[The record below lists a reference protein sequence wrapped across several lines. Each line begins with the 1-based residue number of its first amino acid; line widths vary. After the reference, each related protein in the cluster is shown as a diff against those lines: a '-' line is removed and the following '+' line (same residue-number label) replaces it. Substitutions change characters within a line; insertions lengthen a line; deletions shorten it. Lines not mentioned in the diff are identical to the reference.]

1 MRVLR
6 VSAGLDPVHGGP
18 PVSTATS
25 CLAALAVG
33 VETVVAAVQEPGGA
47 ELVARL
53 EAAGA
58 ECFSFPLARRAPAL
72 AWRWSVSPA
81 LAAWVRRHAREFD
94 VLHAH
99 GAWTYTTLTTLLAG
113 LRTGRPVVLSPHE
126 SLTDFDLGTS
136 GRADAFAKR
145 TLRAWYRRS
154 FAVLVFASE
163 LERDASHGS
172 RRRAAV
178 IPHAL
183 ELPSAPAPS
192 SSSGTLRVGFLGRF
206 DPKKNLDV
214 VLQAL
219 PPGAVLHIAG
229 EGTPEASAAAVDQAR
244 AAGVDDR
251 TTWHGFVRGRDKESF
266 FAGIDVLA
274 MPSEFEGFGLAAA
287 EALAAGVP
295 VVVSRNTGIAPIV
308 ERHGCGTVIAPTVGE
323 LGRALADPALPGKR
337 AAARRAAEAELALE
351 AHGARLRELYEEVA
365 R

>member
-6 VSAGLDPVHGGP
+6 VSAGLDPAHGGP
-18 PVSTATS
+18 PVSTVTS

-33 VETVVAAVQEPGGA
+33 VETVVAAVYEPEGA

-53 EAAGA
+53 EAGGA
-58 ECFSFPLARRAPAL
+58 EVVSFPLARHAPGL

-81 LAAWVRRHAREFD
+81 LSAWVRRHAGGFD

-113 LRTGRPVVLSPHE
+113 LRAGRPVVLSPHE

-136 GRADAFAKR
+136 GPADALLKKAVR
-145 TLRAWYRRS
+145 SWYRRS
-154 FAVLVFASE
+154 FAALVFASE
-163 LERDASHGS
+163 LEREASHGS
-172 RRRAAV
+172 KRRAAV

-183 ELPSAPAPS
+183 ELPSAPAAS
-192 SSSGTLRVGFLGRF
+192 TSNGTLRVGFLGRF

-214 VLQAL
+214 VLEAL
-219 PPGAVLHIAG
+219 PSGAVLHIAG
-229 EGTPEASAAAVDQAR
+229 DGTPEARAAAVDWAR
-244 AAGVDDR
+244 AAGVEDR
-251 TTWHGFVRGRDKESF
+251 TTWHGFVRGHDKESF

-308 ERHGCGTVIAPTVGE
+308 ERHGCGAVVAPTVAE
-323 LGRALADPALPGKR
+323 LGRALADPALPSKG

-351 AHGARLRELYEEVA
+351 AHGARLRKLYEEVV
-365 R
+365 